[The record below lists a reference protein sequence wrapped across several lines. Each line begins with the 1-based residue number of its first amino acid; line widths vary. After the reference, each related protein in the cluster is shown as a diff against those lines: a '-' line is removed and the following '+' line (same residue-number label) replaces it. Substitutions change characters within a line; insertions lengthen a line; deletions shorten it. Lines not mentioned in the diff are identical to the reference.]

1 MADDAFFWDT
11 GNANREFKGKV
22 EFSGILPACHP
33 DRVCHNESLRKKGL
47 LRDIRTVLKKLE
59 QLPECDQ
66 WDPFYDSDKQVRP
79 QNNMKGPHRFGV
91 YWPRGKPWHCNR
103 VKSSELI
110 AGKMIKFCACCKKNG
125 LQDDCHRTQCQGKP
139 WCMYEPLPKC
149 PPFTQ
154 IPGRYV
160 PPDPLE
166 DCPEKPWLKSPEYDA
181 YQRMIKRSENRQP
194 EGCVPDDVK
203 HPQCLCN

>member
-1 MADDAFFWDT
+1 MF
-11 GNANREFKGKV
+11 
-22 EFSGILPACHP
+22 
-33 DRVCHNESLRKKGL
+33 L
-47 LRDIRTVLKKLE
+47 LFR
-59 QLPECDQ
+59 
-66 WDPFYDSDKQVRP
+66 SKQ
-79 QNNMKGPHRFGV
+79 
-91 YWPRGKPWHCNR
+91 PRGKPWHCNR

-166 DCPEKPWLKSPEYDA
+166 LVLYSLFIYLFIYLQYFKYIILEIKTKRNLQRLPRKAMVKITRIWCLPKDDKTKRKSTTWRLCPRWCETSTMSVQLK
-181 YQRMIKRSENRQP
+181 MIHTHIQIGNTYTNSFYY
-194 EGCVPDDVK
+194 
-203 HPQCLCN
+203 LIAFIAFL